1 MTSIEI
7 FCPWCEKGEVF
18 VEGSGEVN
26 VTVRCS
32 KCQHCYRI
40 NLLTL
45 IATKVA
51 AYKRYRGKA
60 YRTR

>member
-1 MTSIEI
+1 MTSMEI

-26 VTVRCS
+26 VTVRCP

-45 IATKVA
+45 TATKVA
-51 AYKRYRGKA
+51 A
-60 YRTR
+60 

>member
-1 MTSIEI
+1 MTSREI

-18 VEGSGEVN
+18 VEGNGEVT
-26 VTVRCS
+26 VTVRCP

-45 IATKVA
+45 TATKVA
-51 AYKRYRGKA
+51 AYKRYTGKA
-60 YRTR
+60 YRSR